1 MNSISM
7 QAPAGVLMGDL
18 FSVLR
23 GIVHVRGHVRVLHR
37 GPEVQLHAPWVPL
50 LVDLCTQLENSG
62 HDELTSTSNID
73 APWPH

>member
-1 MNSISM
+1 MSLILLQVQVM
-7 QAPAGVLMGDL
+7 VLMGDAL
-18 FSVLR
+18 SVLHE
-23 GIVHVRGHVRVLHR
+23 IVHVRGHDHVLHR

-50 LVDLCTQLENSG
+50 PVDPCTQLESSG